1 MTTVPSGRVKP
12 AKKNPWSKIIF
23 ALVGIA
29 VMVLVF
35 AFLFPQFGDY
45 QTALTKV
52 AAMGPWWIVAL
63 GAASL
68 ANIVIYPFTGI
79 AAIPKL
85 SYRATFVS
93 RQSGFLLS
101 NVVPGGGAV
110 AVATQ
115 YAILAKYGV
124 NSARAAAAVSA
135 DAVFTYLFTFGTPAI
150 ALLLLN
156 INGQSVTAYNVLAMV
171 GVVIVIVSLIVVI
184 TILRS
189 EDAARRI
196 GAFVSKPVGAIF
208 TKFKKPAP
216 NITGSLVTFHTR
228 ASEMIATRWPQ
239 LTIANFGAQL
249 APIGV
254 LIVALAG
261 LGAYPGDLSFLEV
274 FAAFSIALLLTAV
287 PLTPGGLGT
296 VDAALV
302 ALLISFGLDS
312 STAIAADLIWR
323 LAWFLP
329 QLLVGLGAL
338 GLYWWDRR
346 RQRKGHLLIDESLI

>member
-1 MTTVPSGRVKP
+1 MAAAVASTPKP
-12 AKKNPWSKIIF
+12 TKKGPWSKVIL

-29 VMVLVF
+29 VLVLVF

-45 QTALTKV
+45 QKALTKV
-52 AAMGPWWIVAL
+52 AAMGPWWIAAL
-63 GAASL
+63 SAASL
-68 ANIVIYPFTGI
+68 ANIIIYPYTGI

-115 YAILAKYGV
+115 YAVLARYGV

-156 INGQSVTAYNVLAMV
+156 INGESATAYNVLAMI
-171 GVVIVIVSLIVVI
+171 GVVVVIVSLIAVI

-189 EDAARRI
+189 EDGARRI
-196 GAFVSKPVGAIF
+196 GALVSKPVGTIF

-216 NITGSLVTFHTR
+216 NITGSLVTFHTQ

-239 LTIANFGAQL
+239 LTAANFGAQL

-254 LIVALAG
+254 LLVALAG
-261 LGAYPGDLSFLEV
+261 LGAFPGELSFLEV
-274 FAAFSIALLLTAV
+274 FAAFSTALLLTAV

-302 ALLISFGLDS
+302 ALLIGFGLDS

-329 QLLVGLGAL
+329 QLFTGLGAL

-346 RQRKGHLLIDESLI
+346 RQQEGHLLVDESLI

>member
-1 MTTVPSGRVKP
+1 MSEAPAGTDTPPKKKP
-12 AKKNPWSKIIF
+12 WKKAIF
-23 ALVGIA
+23 FLVGIA
-29 VMVLVF
+29 VTVLVF

-45 QTALTKV
+45 ETALTKV
-52 AAMGPWWIVAL
+52 ADMGPWWIVAL
-63 GAASL
+63 GVAS
-68 ANIVIYPFTGI
+68 AVNIIIYPYTGI

-85 SYRATFVS
+85 SYRASFVS

-124 NSARAAAAVSA
+124 NPARAAAAVSA
-135 DAVFTYLFTFGTPAI
+135 DAVFTYLFTFGSPAV

-156 INGQSVTAYNVLAMV
+156 INGTSAAAYNALAIVGLVVVLVSLV
-171 GVVIVIVSLIVVI
+171 GVII
-184 TILRS
+184 ILRS
-189 EDAARRI
+189 ENGARRI
-196 GAFVSKPVGAIF
+196 GALAGKPIGAIF
-208 TKFKKPAP
+208 AKFKKPAP
-216 NITGSLVTFHTR
+216 DITGSMVTFHVQ
-228 ASEMIATRWPQ
+228 ASDMIATRWPQ
-239 LTIANFGAQL
+239 LTLANWGAQL

-261 LGAYPGDLSFLEV
+261 LGVFPGTITFLEV
-274 FAAFSIALLLTAV
+274 FAAYSIALLLTAV

-302 ALLISFGLDS
+302 ALLIGFGVDS

-329 QLLVGLGAL
+329 QLLVGLVAV

-346 RQRKGHLLIDESLI
+346 RQRSGHVLVDESLS

>member
-1 MTTVPSGRVKP
+1 MNSPNSMPKSVRR
-12 AKKNPWSKIIF
+12 APWRKVVF

-52 AAMGPWWIVAL
+52 AAMGPWWIAAL

-68 ANIVIYPFTGI
+68 ANIIIYPFTGI

-85 SYRATFVS
+85 SYRASFVS

-156 INGQSVTAYNVLAMV
+156 INGKSAAAYNVLAIV
-171 GVVIVIVSLIVVI
+171 GLIVVIVSLIGVI
-184 TILRS
+184 IILRS
-189 EDAARRI
+189 EDGARRI
-196 GAFVSKPVGAIF
+196 GAFASKPIGAIF
-208 TKFKKPAP
+208 TKLKKPAP
-216 NITGSLVTFHTR
+216 DITGSLVTFHTQ
-228 ASEMIATRWPQ
+228 ASEMVATRWPQ
-239 LTIANFGAQL
+239 LAAANFGAQL
-249 APIGV
+249 APMGV

-261 LGAYPGDLSFLEV
+261 LGAFPGDLTFLEV
-274 FAAFSIALLLTAV
+274 FATFSIALLLTAV

-302 ALLISFGLDS
+302 ALLIGFGLDS

-323 LAWFLP
+323 LGWFLP

-346 RQRKGHLLIDESLI
+346 RQQLGHRLVDESLT